1 MDIKKRT
8 LTSTEEVALN
18 NDLEGIQDWVDAA
31 INGKI
36 NNCKKL
42 MIREW
47 NPILTADPAVENIPA
62 DEDKLIELI
71 VARDDYVTRNGGE

>member
-8 LTSTEEVALN
+8 LTSTEEAALN

-31 INGKI
+31 INGKVA
-36 NNCKKL
+36 NCKKGML
-42 MIREW
+42 VKW
-47 NPILTADPAVENIPA
+47 NPILTADPAVETIPA

-71 VARDDYVTRNGGE
+71 VARDDYVTEHGG